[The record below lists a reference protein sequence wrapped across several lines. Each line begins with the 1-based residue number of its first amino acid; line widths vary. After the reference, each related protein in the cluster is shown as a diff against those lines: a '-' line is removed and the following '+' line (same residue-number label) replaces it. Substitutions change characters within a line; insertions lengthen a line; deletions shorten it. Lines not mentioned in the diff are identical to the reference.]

1 MNDDAP
7 RNPLATVLAIIGR
20 HSPKAEREI
29 LAALGGDARAISEN
43 FKQMERLRHAEENED
58 H

>member
-1 MNDDAP
+1 MNDDNP

-29 LAALGGDARAISEN
+29 LEALNGSQRAISKN
-43 FKQMERLRHAEENED
+43 FKEVERLRHAEENED
-58 H
+58 R

>member
-1 MNDDAP
+1 MDDAP

-20 HSPKAEREI
+20 HSPKAERDI

-43 FKQMERLRHAEENED
+43 AKEVARLRQQEESDNG
-58 H
+58 

>member
-1 MNDDAP
+1 MNDDTP

-29 LAALGGDARAISEN
+29 LTALAGDPIAISNNWKEVERIRQREREN
-43 FKQMERLRHAEENED
+43 
-58 H
+58 